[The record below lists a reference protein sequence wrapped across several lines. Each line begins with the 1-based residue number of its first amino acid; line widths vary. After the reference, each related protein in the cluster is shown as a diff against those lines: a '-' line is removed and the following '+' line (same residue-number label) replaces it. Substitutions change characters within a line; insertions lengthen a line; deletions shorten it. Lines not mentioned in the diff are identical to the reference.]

1 MNDYSYIDIFNI
13 LCYNI
18 VINERRLI
26 MKIRLTEQQQIKKKW
41 LIEQMSDNYKEVDE
55 PLIDSVAFAIDKLE
69 FMDTQINDVPSLL
82 SDRVFMASRDKFV
95 KQVENGLKMLDI
107 TPQARNKAK
116 IETAKTV
123 DPLTELLGD
132 M

>member
-1 MNDYSYIDIFNI
+1 MA
-13 LCYNI
+13 
-18 VINERRLI
+18 
-26 MKIRLTEQQQIKKKW
+26 KIRLTENQETKKKW

-95 KQVENGLKMLDI
+95 KQVESGLKMLDI

>member
-1 MNDYSYIDIFNI
+1 MA
-13 LCYNI
+13 
-18 VINERRLI
+18 
-26 MKIRLTEQQQIKKKW
+26 KIRLTENQELKKKW
-41 LIEQMSDNYKEVDE
+41 LIEQMGDTYKDIDE
-55 PLIDSVAFAIDKLE
+55 PLLDSVAFAIDKLE
-69 FMDTQINDVPSLL
+69 YMDSQLNEVPSLL
-82 SDRVFMASRDKFV
+82 SDRVYMASRSKFV
-95 KQVENGLKMLDI
+95 TQFENGLKMLDI

>member
-1 MNDYSYIDIFNI
+1 MAK
-13 LCYNI
+13 
-18 VINERRLI
+18 V
-26 MKIRLTEQQQIKKKW
+26 RLTEEQQKIKQW
-41 LIEQMSDNYKEVDE
+41 IIEQMGDSYKTIDE
-55 PLIDSVAFAIDKLE
+55 PLIDSLAFAIDKLN
-69 FMDTQINDVPSLL
+69 FMDSQINDIPAML
-82 SDRVFMASRDKFV
+82 SDKVFMSSRDKIQRQF
-95 KQVENGLKMLDI
+95 ESGLKMLDI

>member
-1 MNDYSYIDIFNI
+1 MSARLNEQQAKKRDWIIEQMNDYREID
-13 LCYNI
+13 L
-18 VINERRLI
+18 
-26 MKIRLTEQQQIKKKW
+26 
-41 LIEQMSDNYKEVDE
+41 
-55 PLIDSVAFAIDKLE
+55 PLVEALAFAIDRLE
-69 FMDTQINDVPSLL
+69 YMDERLNTLPAMLD
-82 SDRVFMASRDKFV
+82 DRQFMASRDKFV

-116 IETAKTV
+116 ADAVSSV

>member
-1 MNDYSYIDIFNI
+1 MSARLNEQQEKKRDWIIEQMNDYREID
-13 LCYNI
+13 L
-18 VINERRLI
+18 
-26 MKIRLTEQQQIKKKW
+26 
-41 LIEQMSDNYKEVDE
+41 
-55 PLIDSVAFAIDKLE
+55 PLVEALAFAIDRLE
-69 FMDTQINDVPSLL
+69 YMDERLNTLPAMLDDRQFMS
-82 SDRVFMASRDKFV
+82 SRDKFV

-116 IETAKTV
+116 AEAVVSV

>member
-1 MNDYSYIDIFNI
+1 MA
-13 LCYNI
+13 
-18 VINERRLI
+18 
-26 MKIRLTEQQQIKKKW
+26 KIRLTENQEIKKKW
-41 LIEQMSDNYKEVDE
+41 LIEQMGECYKAIDE
-55 PLIDSVAFAIDKLE
+55 PLIDSLAFAIDKLE
-69 FMDTQINDVPSLL
+69 FMDSQINDIPSML
-82 SDRVFMASRDKFV
+82 SDKVFMSSRDKIQRQF
-95 KQVENGLKMLDI
+95 ESGLKMLDI